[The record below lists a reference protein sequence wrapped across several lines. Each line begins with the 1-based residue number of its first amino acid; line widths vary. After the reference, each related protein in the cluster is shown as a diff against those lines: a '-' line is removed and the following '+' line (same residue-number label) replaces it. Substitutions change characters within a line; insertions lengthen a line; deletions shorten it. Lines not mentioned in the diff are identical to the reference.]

1 MHVLVLM
8 KCVRLVW
15 QHREGIYWYPVP
27 LRDEDQR
34 SYKVRDVA
42 DVQAAPHPPVNEYVS
57 DLTVGVMTMLPPCR
71 AGLRPRSPHRG
82 ARGRRQAR
90 FPPP

>member
-1 MHVLVLM
+1 
-8 KCVRLVW
+8 
-15 QHREGIYWYPVP
+15 
-27 LRDEDQR
+27 
-34 SYKVRDVA
+34 VA